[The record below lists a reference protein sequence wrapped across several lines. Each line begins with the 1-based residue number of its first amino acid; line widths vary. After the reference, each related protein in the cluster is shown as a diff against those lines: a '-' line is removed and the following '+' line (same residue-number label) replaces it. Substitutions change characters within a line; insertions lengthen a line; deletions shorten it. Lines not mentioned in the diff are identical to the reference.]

1 MRKLIIPALIASLFI
16 AGNEKE
22 ESFTD
27 HDGNTYHTTIVGSY
41 EVMCDNYAATHFLNG
56 DPIEKIS
63 DEEEWKEAAAQGRPA
78 YCEIQGPDDQ
88 EEANGYLYNW
98 YVTAD
103 PRGFV
108 PEGWKVPTEA
118 EFTEM
123 LGEGISNK
131 SDSYLC
137 GYRVQKE
144 SRKKIE
150 KLIRK
155 GEMSDYYPNNR
166 LLFHASGMRLGDGR
180 YNTYA
185 KYNCYVMLAEYK
197 QVYRLNYLC
206 AKLETLDNNE
216 GSAGFPIRLIRK
228 VK

>member
-1 MRKLIIPALIASLFI
+1 MRKVIIPALIASLFL

-27 HDGNTYHTTIVGSY
+27 HDGNTYHTTTVGNY
-41 EVMCDNYAATHFLNG
+41 EVLSDNYAATHFLNG

-63 DEEEWKEAAAQGRPA
+63 NEEEWKEATAQGRPA

-98 YVTAD
+98 FVTAD

-118 EFTEM
+118 EFTAM
-123 LGEGISNK
+123 LKEGDVHK
-131 SDSYLC
+131 SDSWRCAYS
-137 GYRVQKE
+137 VTKE
-144 SRKKIE
+144 SRKKME

-155 GEMSDYYPNNR
+155 GEINDYYPSYR
-166 LLFHASGMRLGDGR
+166 LMFHASGWRHSDGR
-180 YNTYA
+180 YWDYS
-185 KYNCYVMLAEYK
+185 KYKAYVMLAEYTRA
-197 QVYRLNYLC
+197 YEFDGLC
-206 AKLETLDNNE
+206 AEVKEFDLHE
-216 GSAGFPIRLIRK
+216 GGCGLPIRLIRK
-228 VK
+228 LK